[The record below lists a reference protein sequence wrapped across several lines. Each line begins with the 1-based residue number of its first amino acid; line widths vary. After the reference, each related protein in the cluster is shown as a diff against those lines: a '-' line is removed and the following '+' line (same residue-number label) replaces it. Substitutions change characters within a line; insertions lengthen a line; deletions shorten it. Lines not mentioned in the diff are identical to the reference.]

1 VLSVRRKADRR
12 DVNGRPASRQAPAP
26 LEPTTVEASTGLP
39 DLSSELTVFVS
50 TVGAASFTA
59 CIEHLDRQDC
69 RFRRVVIARVAPMSV
84 AFQRMLDTCETPYY
98 IQVDED
104 MLLRPDAVRRLHGLI
119 RDADADVA
127 MVCAWLW
134 DVHLGRGIQGVKAYR
149 HAIIRKYPYVNVES
163 CEKDQL
169 RRLQADGFRYL
180 RPLDA
185 VPTEFGPWTLGRHGA
200 HYNPQLIFERYSTLE
215 HKRCQAPDSSAWFA
229 DHGAE
234 FLARFRDDPSE
245 VNLMALLG
253 ILAGRL
259 SGRTPRGEKDFR
271 QYDTLPG
278 WREAQAF
285 FLALTEQTDA
295 GTGVPGRRA
304 DDATGPDDAPSSPHP
319 LHATH
324 P

>member
-1 VLSVRRKADRR
+1 MRITQHETGGSNVDARS
-12 DVNGRPASRQAPAP
+12 APSQSSAP
-26 LEPTTVEASTGLP
+26 LEPATVEASTATP
-39 DLSSELTVFVS
+39 DLSSEVTVFVS

-59 CIEHLDRQDC
+59 CVEHLDRQDC
-69 RFRRVVIARVAPMSV
+69 HFRRVVISRIAPMSA

-119 RDADADVA
+119 RDAEADVA

-149 HAIIRKYPYVNVES
+149 HAIIRRYPYVNVES

-185 VPTEFGPWTLGRHGA
+185 VPTEFGPWTLGQHGT
-200 HYNPQLIFERYSTLE
+200 HYDAQRIFERYSTLE

-234 FLARFRDDPSE
+234 FLARFRDDPTE

-253 ILAGRL
+253 VLAGCL
-259 SGRTPRGEKDFR
+259 SGSTPRGEKDFR
-271 QYDTLPG
+271 QYDALPG
-278 WREAQAF
+278 WREARAF
-285 FLALTEQTDA
+285 FLALTAQADA
-295 GTGVPGRRA
+295 GGSVPSRRDA
-304 DDATGPDDAPSSPHP
+304 DTAG
-319 LHATH
+319 
-324 P
+324 

>member
-1 VLSVRRKADRR
+1 MLIVPADTDLSDGDTKRAH
-12 DVNGRPASRQAPAP
+12 GQAPAA
-26 LEPTTVEASTGLP
+26 LQHTSLAASTGLP

-59 CIEHLDRQDC
+59 CIDHLDRQDC

-200 HYNPQLIFERYSTLE
+200 HYTPQLIFERYSTLE
-215 HKRCQAPDSSAWFA
+215 HKRCQAPGSSAWFA

-253 ILAGRL
+253 ILAGCL
-259 SGRTPRGEKDFR
+259 SGSTPRGEKDFR

-285 FLALTEQTDA
+285 FLALTAQADA
-295 GTGVPGRRA
+295 GGGVPRRSDA
-304 DDATGPDDAPSSPHP
+304 DAAGPDDVTSSPPP

-324 P
+324 R